1 MAYDYSSVRD
11 NLQEVVMK
19 KLSSENIDLGDL
31 KMYVRNVLRT
41 EKLKS
46 KVQNVIYHS
55 IRQETVEA
63 KSLTLKK
70 TVYEIIEGISQ
81 EWKVKLQMAVKRLVS
96 KSGAPLLRPREKAE
110 RDSIE
115 EHWSSLGNTAS
126 SSLMVKVDPVY
137 SPDDLYNFVSG
148 SIERLYESTN
158 GSTASPLAISS
169 LRLDMPTL
177 SCIELRNMFQE
188 LHPSVLQSDIVV
200 SGRCK
205 MLDDSKVD
213 ADIRAARVIQTGL
226 NPLARQVCKTG
237 CPHSQRFRLWCMA
250 LSIDVSSLGEMEA
263 FFLKLKDGVLDTSSL
278 LDSILISD
286 VSSCISDNDSY
297 FVFEDMAYQ
306 LALAFVRDPDNNAI
320 LDWTEF
326 QSHPIL
332 SAHPNNLSA
341 HANNLSPH
349 PNNLSPHANNLSPH
363 PNNVSTHDGN
373 MFTHRQFIPCHGFS
387 CFIAPLCYLHNDVH
401 VVYQIF
407 KVLYNRYFRHL
418 PAVSGHSYGILYLS
432 AVFEALLEERIPQ
445 LVLHCHTHGIDTLRL
460 VFKWM
465 FYGFANCL
473 KPDQLLLLWD
483 RIIGFDSLLLLP
495 MLAVAIL
502 EFRTSYLMLATT
514 FEQAENMLSDL
525 HHIAILPLLQTTL
538 FL

>member
-1 MAYDYSSVRD
+1 MAYDNSSVRD
-11 NLQEVVMK
+11 NLQKVVIK
-19 KLSSENIDLGDL
+19 KLSNENIDIVDL

-41 EKLKS
+41 KKLKS

-55 IRQETVEA
+55 TRQEAVEA

-70 TVYEIIEGISQ
+70 PVYEIIDGISQ
-81 EWKVKLQMAVKRLVS
+81 EWKVKLQMAVKSLVS
-96 KSGAPLLRPREKAE
+96 KSGAPLLRPREKTE
-110 RDSIE
+110 RDSMV

-137 SPDDLYNFVSG
+137 SPDDLYNFVLG
-148 SIERLYESTN
+148 NIERLYESTSA
-158 GSTASPLAISS
+158 STTSPLDISS
-169 LRLDMPTL
+169 LHLDMPTL
-177 SCIELRNMFQE
+177 SCVELRNMFQE

-213 ADIRAARVIQTGL
+213 ADVRAARVIQTGL

-250 LSIDVSSLGEMEA
+250 LSIDVSSLGEMET

-278 LDSILISD
+278 LDSILVSD

-320 LDWTEF
+320 LDWTES
-326 QSHPIL
+326 QSHPQF
-332 SAHPNNLSA
+332 STHSNNLST
-341 HANNLSPH
+341 
-349 PNNLSPHANNLSPH
+349 H
-363 PNNVSTHDGN
+363 PNNVSTRDSN
-373 MFTHRQFIPCHGFS
+373 MFTHCQFIPCHGFS

-407 KVLYNRYFRHL
+407 KVLYNRFFRHL

-495 MLAVAIL
+495 MLAVGIL

-525 HHIAILPLLQTTL
+525 HHIAILPLLQATL